1 MLNHLKKIFIL
12 LTLFNIKISL
22 SNNVTHVT
30 NNIMVNN
37 KTYGQTTRQPVIT
50 MSNNNNND
58 SITNDHCEQYEE
70 GMYTIN

>member
-22 SNNVTHVT
+22 SNNVTHVAD
-30 NNIMVNN
+30 NMIFN
-37 KTYGQTTRQPVIT
+37 KTYRQTTRQPVIT